1 MILNK
6 HIIQTFSLI
15 FNKIS
20 VYPLVLILFT
30 YSCTLTPSLISHG
43 IPNLD
48 QKKDILIVN
57 YSNKNDVT
65 KELGETILKEYI
77 NENIWVYSETQ
88 SRKNLLG
95 KKEIIKNNFLIL
107 EFNSKG
113 ILITKR
119 FLNKNDIKKIEL
131 DKSIVE
137 TYSMEDSL
145 TRRFLTSMR
154 KRFINIQNKQ

>member
-6 HIIQTFSLI
+6 QIIQTFLLI
-15 FNKIS
+15 FKKIS
-20 VYPLVLILFT
+20 VYPLVFILFT
-30 YSCTLTPSLISHG
+30 YSCTLTPSLTSYG

-48 QKKDILIVN
+48 QKKDIFVIN

-88 SRKNLLG
+88 TRNNLLG

-107 EFNSKG
+107 EFNSTG
-113 ILITKR
+113 ILIDKK

-131 DKSIVE
+131 DKSIIQ

-145 TRRFLTSMR
+145 SRRFFTSMR
-154 KRFINIQNKQ
+154 KRFINLQNKQ